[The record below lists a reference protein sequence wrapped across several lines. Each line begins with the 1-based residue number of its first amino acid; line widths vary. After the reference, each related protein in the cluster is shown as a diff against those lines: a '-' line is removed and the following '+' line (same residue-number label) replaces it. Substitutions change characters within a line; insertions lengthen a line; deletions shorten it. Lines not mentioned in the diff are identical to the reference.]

1 MPKIVDHEE
10 RRSRVA
16 EAVCRLIARGGFE
29 AVTLRAVAAEANSSL
44 GAVQHYLKTR
54 DDMLMA
60 ALQHISHS
68 VTTRAEN
75 VNPEQDW
82 RDAFRDLLAQFLPL
96 DQTRR
101 IEGQVWL
108 AFTAQAVVNPRL
120 GEALREANTTSHTNL
135 TRLLARARDAGLIH
149 PDLDPADTATDLLA
163 LVDGLTMQGLTD
175 PDRFPPAHL
184 IAVLERHIARLPAG
198 SAPSER

>member
-1 MPKIVDHEE
+1 M
-10 RRSRVA
+10 
-16 EAVCRLIARGGFE
+16 
-29 AVTLRAVAAEANSSL
+29 
-44 GAVQHYLKTR
+44 
-54 DDMLMA
+54 
-60 ALQHISHS
+60 
-68 VTTRAEN
+68 
-75 VNPEQDW
+75 NPEQDW

-101 IEGQVWL
+101 IEGRVWL

>member
-1 MPKIVDHEE
+1 
-10 RRSRVA
+10 
-16 EAVCRLIARGGFE
+16 
-29 AVTLRAVAAEANSSL
+29 
-44 GAVQHYLKTR
+44 
-54 DDMLMA
+54 MA

-75 VNPEQDW
+75 VNPKQDW

-101 IEGQVWL
+101 IEGRVWL

-163 LVDGLTMQGLTD
+163 LVDGLTLQGLTE
-175 PDRFPPAHL
+175 DRKRGAEG
-184 IAVLERHIARLPAG
+184 ERVRRDG
-198 SAPSER
+198 

>member
-75 VNPEQDW
+75 VEP
-82 RDAFRDLLAQFLPL
+82 RATGVTPSGDLLAQFLPSI
-96 DQTRR
+96 RR
-101 IEGQVWL
+101 AGSEGRVWL
-108 AFTAQAVVNPRL
+108 AFTAQAVVQPPDSAKRSARPTPRP
-120 GEALREANTTSHTNL
+120 TP
-135 TRLLARARDAGLIH
+135 I
-149 PDLDPADTATDLLA
+149 
-163 LVDGLTMQGLTD
+163 
-175 PDRFPPAHL
+175 
-184 IAVLERHIARLPAG
+184 
-198 SAPSER
+198 

>member
-60 ALQHISHS
+60 ALQHII
-68 VTTRAEN
+68 
-75 VNPEQDW
+75 
-82 RDAFRDLLAQFLPL
+82 AQRHHA
-96 DQTRR
+96 RR
-101 IEGQVWL
+101 E
-108 AFTAQAVVNPRL
+108 
-120 GEALREANTTSHTNL
+120 REP
-135 TRLLARARDAGLIH
+135 RAR
-149 PDLDPADTATDLLA
+149 LA
-163 LVDGLTMQGLTD
+163 
-175 PDRFPPAHL
+175 
-184 IAVLERHIARLPAG
+184 
-198 SAPSER
+198 

>member
-1 MPKIVDHEE
+1 VTPSGTSSPSSCPSI
-10 RRSRVA
+10 RRAGSRGGYGWRSR
-16 EAVCRLIARGGFE
+16 
-29 AVTLRAVAAEANSSL
+29 
-44 GAVQHYLKTR
+44 
-54 DDMLMA
+54 
-60 ALQHISHS
+60 
-68 VTTRAEN
+68 
-75 VNPEQDW
+75 
-82 RDAFRDLLAQFLPL
+82 
-96 DQTRR
+96 RR
-101 IEGQVWL
+101 PWS
-108 AFTAQAVVNPRL
+108 TPRL

-149 PDLDPADTATDLLA
+149 PDLDPADTATDLLT